1 MQLVALQVNEQGHP
15 LKSLSPWQIFC
26 CAFCLG
32 APGFASQAVKAGV
45 EVEGAS
51 APMVFPTFPL
61 SPFLPSG
68 CVYAVVSLPL
78 SSVSFRCWLI
88 SQESRVP
95 LPQPVPSSS
104 FYLAA
109 LFSGYVRS
117 AALDAFSKHNELG
130 PAQLS
135 TAGETQHLLPTCSDC
150 PVGGWLVLASRSAS
164 LVLSAHFSRDKGC
177 RAVPKSSL
185 VFRVMVQMPIWS
197 VQWESSCLLC
207 FRSVFSSP
215 VEVETSSR

>member
-1 MQLVALQVNEQGHP
+1 M
-15 LKSLSPWQIFC
+15 
-26 CAFCLG
+26 
-32 APGFASQAVKAGV
+32 
-45 EVEGAS
+45 EGAS
-51 APMVFPTFPL
+51 APTVFPALPL

-78 SSVSFRCWLI
+78 SLVSFRCWLI

-135 TAGETQHLLPTCSDC
+135 TAWETQHVLPTCS
-150 PVGGWLVLASRSAS
+150 GRGWLVLAPRNVS
-164 LVLSAHFSRDKGC
+164 LVPPARGLQGC
-177 RAVPKSSL
+177 ARELPGLWSDDANATL
-185 VFRVMVQMPIWS
+185 VSTVGIQLPALLW
-197 VQWESSCLLC
+197 QCLFQPC
-207 FRSVFSSP
+207 
-215 VEVETSSR
+215 TS